1 LTNFLR
7 RLFSRSATRETTR
20 AEAPVGYKG
29 YTITPEPEK
38 VPGGWRVVGTISKE
52 IAGARRVHQFGRADT
67 SPDRD
72 AIVALTVAKA
82 QRIIDEQ
89 ADRIF
94 DDA

>member
-1 LTNFLR
+1 MTNFLR
-7 RLFSRSATRETTR
+7 RLFSRSATGETPR
-20 AEAPVGYKG
+20 AEATVEYKG

-38 VPGGWRVVGTISKE
+38 VPGGWRVVGTISKD
-52 IAGARRVHQFGRADT
+52 IAEARRVHQFGRADT

-82 QRIIDEQ
+82 RRIIDDQ

-94 DDA
+94 DDT